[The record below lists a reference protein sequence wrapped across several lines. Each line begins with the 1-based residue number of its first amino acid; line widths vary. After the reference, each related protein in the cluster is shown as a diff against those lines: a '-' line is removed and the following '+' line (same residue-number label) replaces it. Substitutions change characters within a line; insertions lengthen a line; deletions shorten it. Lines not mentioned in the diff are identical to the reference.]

1 MEVGDDAKTKQQLID
16 ELAEMRRLVA
26 ALEQSEVRR
35 AETEEAL
42 ERERSFTAQVVN
54 GIDAIV
60 CGLSP
65 DGTTRYINATGE
77 RITGYRSEELLG
89 RNWWEI
95 FYPGDDYRQVEELF
109 RAFQQGDVRDYAM
122 TLTTRTGE
130 KRSISWCSINRCD
143 EHGEIIEITGVGVD
157 LTERQR
163 ADLMARQLAAIVES
177 SDDAIYSKDFEGRI
191 TSWNG
196 GAERLYGYTAEE
208 TVGQPAS
215 MLLPAGH
222 VNEVPGILGRLRRGE
237 QVERYESVRRRKDGS
252 LVTVSLRVSPIRNSA
267 GCVVGASAIA
277 RDITQRLRMEQ
288 TVRESEARYRMLFET
303 IPHGIREVDLSGRIV
318 ACNPA
323 YERMLDYGPGELIGR
338 SMLDLL
344 ADEDRDRV
352 KSMLERV
359 AAEHPAP
366 QPYVVRT
373 LTKSGRVIEGEV
385 TWNYVRDDRGS
396 VTGMVAVVTDV
407 TDRKRAERA
416 VADEQ
421 RLLRQ
426 MLDLYER
433 DRQLLAYEI
442 HDGAAQHVTG
452 ALFHLQGFEQLRTT
466 NLAAAEESLAR
477 ARQSLTEAAGEIR
490 RLIGGLRP
498 PILDE
503 SGVVAAVAHLVDE
516 SRRAGG
522 AEIEIVQDVRFERLA
537 TPVENTIFRIVQE
550 GLTNARRY
558 SQSDRIRVSLVQNN
572 GTVHVEIR
580 DWGVGFDP
588 NKVSRSRFGL
598 RGIRERA
605 RLLGGKAEISSQPGE
620 GTRIKVELPCVLPGE
635 ESGSE
640 E

>member
-1 MEVGDDAKTKQQLID
+1 
-16 ELAEMRRLVA
+16 
-26 ALEQSEVRR
+26 
-35 AETEEAL
+35 
-42 ERERSFTAQVVN
+42 
-54 GIDAIV
+54 
-60 CGLSP
+60 
-65 DGTTRYINATGE
+65 
-77 RITGYRSEELLG
+77 
-89 RNWWEI
+89 
-95 FYPGDDYRQVEELF
+95 
-109 RAFQQGDVRDYAM
+109 
-122 TLTTRTGE
+122 
-130 KRSISWCSINRCD
+130 
-143 EHGEIIEITGVGVD
+143 
-157 LTERQR
+157 
-163 ADLMARQLAAIVES
+163 
-177 SDDAIYSKDFEGRI
+177 
-191 TSWNG
+191 
-196 GAERLYGYTAEE
+196 
-208 TVGQPAS
+208 
-215 MLLPAGH
+215 
-222 VNEVPGILGRLRRGE
+222 
-237 QVERYESVRRRKDGS
+237 
-252 LVTVSLRVSPIRNSA
+252 
-267 GCVVGASAIA
+267 

-323 YERMLDYGPGELIGR
+323 YERMLEYGPGELIGR

-352 KSMLERV
+352 QSMLERV

-466 NLAAAEESLAR
+466 NPAAAEESIAR

-503 SGVVAAVAHLVDE
+503 SGVVAAVEHLVDE

>member
-26 ALEQSEVRR
+26 VLEESEVRR
-35 AETEEAL
+35 AQTERAL
-42 ERERSFTAQVVN
+42 ERERDFTSQVVN

-89 RNWWEI
+89 RNWWEK
-95 FYPGDDYRQVEELF
+95 FYPGDEYRQVEELF

-143 EHGEIIEITGVGVD
+143 EHGEIIDITGVGVD

-177 SDDAIYSKDFEGRI
+177 SDDAIYSKDLEGRI

-196 GAERLYGYTAEE
+196 GAERLYGYTAAE
-208 TVGQPAS
+208 TVGQPVS

-222 VNEVPGILGRLRRGE
+222 VNEVPSILGRLRRGE
-237 QVERYESVRRRKDGS
+237 RVERYESIRRRKDGS

-288 TVRESEARYRMLFET
+288 TVRESEARYRMLFDT

-323 YERMLDYGPGELIGR
+323 YERMLEYGPGELIGR
-338 SMLDLL
+338 SMPDLI
-344 ADEDRDRV
+344 AEEDRDRV
-352 KSMLERV
+352 RGLLERV
-359 AAEHPAP
+359 AAEHPPPRRYLA
-366 QPYVVRT
+366 RT

-385 TWNYVRDDRGS
+385 TWNYVRNDRGS

-466 NLAAAEESLAR
+466 NPAAAEESIER

-503 SGVVAAVAHLVDE
+503 SGVVAAVEHLVDE

-605 RLLGGKAEISSQPGE
+605 RLLGGRAEISSQPGE

-640 E
+640 D

>member
-1 MEVGDDAKTKQQLID
+1 MEIGDDAKTRQQLIH
-16 ELAEMRRLVA
+16 ELVEMRRLVA
-26 ALEQSEVRR
+26 MLEASEVRR
-35 AETEEAL
+35 EQTERAL

-77 RITGYRSEELLG
+77 RITGYRSEEMLG
-89 RNWWEI
+89 RNWWEV
-95 FYPGDDYRQVEELF
+95 FYPGDEYRQVEELF
-109 RAFQQGDVRDYAM
+109 RAFQQGDVRDYSM

-130 KRSISWCSINRCD
+130 KRNISWCSINRCD
-143 EHGEIIEITGVGVD
+143 EHGAIVEITGIGTD
-157 LTERQR
+157 ITERQR
-163 ADLMARQLAAIVES
+163 ADLVARQLAAIVES
-177 SDDAIYSKDFEGRI
+177 SDDAIYSKDLEGRI

-196 GAERLYGYTAEE
+196 GAERLYGYSAAE
-208 TVGQPAS
+208 TVGQPVS
-215 MLLPAGH
+215 MLLPSGH
-222 VNEVPGILGRLRRGE
+222 ANEVPGILGRLQRGE
-237 QVERYESVRRRKDGS
+237 RVERYESIRRRKDGA

-303 IPHGIREVDLSGRIV
+303 IPHGIREVDLGGRIV

-323 YERMLDYGPGELIGR
+323 YERMLEYGPGELIGR
-338 SMLDLL
+338 SMLDLI

-352 KSMLERV
+352 RSMLEWV
-359 AAEHPAP
+359 VAEHPAP

-373 LTKSGRVIEGEV
+373 FTKSGRVIEGEV

-396 VTGMVAVVTDV
+396 VTGLAAVMTDV

-466 NLAAAEESLAR
+466 NPASAEESIER

-503 SGVVAAVAHLVDE
+503 SGVVAAVDHLVDE

-522 AEIEIVQDVRFERLA
+522 PEIEVITDVRFGRLA

-558 SQSDRIRVSLVQNN
+558 SQSDRIRVSLVQSN
-572 GTVHVEIR
+572 GTVHLEIR

-588 NKVSRSRFGL
+588 KNVSRSRFGL
-598 RGIRERA
+598 RGIRDRA

-635 ESGSE
+635 EGGSE
-640 E
+640 D

>member
-35 AETEEAL
+35 AQTEEAL

-130 KRSISWCSINRCD
+130 KRTISWCSINRCD

-177 SDDAIYSKDFEGRI
+177 SDDAIYSKDLEGRI

-323 YERMLDYGPGELIGR
+323 YERMLEYGPGELIGR

-352 KSMLERV
+352 QSMLERV

-466 NLAAAEESLAR
+466 NPAAAEESIAR

-503 SGVVAAVAHLVDE
+503 SGVVAAVEHLVDE

>member
-35 AETEEAL
+35 AQTEGAL

-77 RITGYRSEELLG
+77 RITGFRSEELLG
-89 RNWWEI
+89 RNWWEV
-95 FYPGDDYRQVEELF
+95 FYPGDEYRQVEELF

-130 KRSISWCSINRCD
+130 KRKISWCSINRCD
-143 EHGEIIEITGVGVD
+143 EHGEIIEITGVGMD
-157 LTERQR
+157 ITEREQ
-163 ADLMARQLAAIVES
+163 ADLVARQLAAIVES
-177 SDDAIYSKDFEGRI
+177 SDDAIYSKDLEGRI

-196 GAERLYGYTAEE
+196 GAEHLYGYTAAE
-208 TVGQPAS
+208 TVGQPVS

-237 QVERYESVRRRKDGS
+237 RVERYESIRRRKDGS

-288 TVRESEARYRMLFET
+288 TVRESEARYRMLFDT

-323 YERMLDYGPGELIGR
+323 YERMLEYGPGELIGR
-338 SMLDLL
+338 SMLDLI
-344 ADEDRDRV
+344 AEEDRDRV
-352 KSMLERV
+352 RALLERV
-359 AAEHPAP
+359 AAEHPPP
-366 QPYVVRT
+366 QRYLART

-385 TWNYVRDDRGS
+385 TWNYVRNDRGS

-466 NLAAAEESLAR
+466 NPAAAEESIER

-503 SGVVAAVAHLVDE
+503 SGVVAAVEHLVHE
-516 SRRAGG
+516 SLRAGG
-522 AEIEIVQDVRFERLA
+522 PEIEVIKDVRFERLA

-572 GTVHVEIR
+572 GMVHVEIR

-588 NKVSRSRFGL
+588 KKVSRSRFGL
-598 RGIRERA
+598 RGIRDRA

-620 GTRIKVELPCVLPGE
+620 GTTIKVELPCVLPGE
-635 ESGSE
+635 EICSE
-640 E
+640 D